1 MRLTKHKR
9 STMTSMDMTPMIDV
23 VFLLLIFFM
32 TVSQVS
38 NVNREQIQLPKLEGT
53 KDQQE
58 GPLVVNVNAG
68 GQIVVAGQP
77 LTAPQLA
84 VWMND
89 EIADRGDNPASMKVT
104 VRGDATSDA
113 RAVNEVVRT
122 LNRLGILQIRLAVQ
136 KPQ

>member
-38 NVNREQIQLPKLEGT
+38 NVNREQLELPKLEGT

-58 GPLVVNVNAG
+58 GPLVVNVDAS
-68 GQIVVAGQP
+68 GQIIVEGQP
-77 LTAPQLA
+77 LSAPQLA
-84 VWMND
+84 VWMD
-89 EIADRGDNPASMKVT
+89 REIARRGEEPSAIKVT
-104 VRGDATSDA
+104 VRGAAAGDA

-122 LNRLGILQIRLAVQ
+122 LNRLGVLQIRMAVQ